1 MGCGLTLLTSFAA
14 PVDHSPVLASH
25 TGLLGMGKS
34 LCLEWPQIRALDCD
48 ETVTADDLFREFS
61 QSDYCAAWRQGHR
74 YVEKMLPYQPE
85 STVVAPTDEGTYIIT
100 GGFGGMGATFREA
113 FLRECPHSH
122 LALLQRTPRNE
133 TLPPNVHAYRVDLS
147 DKAQVEECF
156 AEIFRDLPP
165 VRGIVHTAGVAGGQ
179 FIANSNW
186 ESFQKVLLPKVQGTR
201 NLLHCV
207 KDCKLDFFVLCSSM
221 SAVFGATGQ
230 SEYTAAN
237 AFMDGMAHALR
248 QDGMSAVS
256 VNWSGWKDVGMAV
269 ANGVDPD
276 GGPLAFLT
284 PEDGWHTLL
293 TAIASKV
300 PQLLVGTVTGP
311 LTANTLDLSAYQ
323 RETKPASATVA
334 QQIRILG
341 KGGQPLTETEQR
353 VAEVWAETLGIQ
365 EVQLHEPFFDAGGSS
380 LLISYLFKKLDEVYP
395 GVIDITGLF
404 VHETVADIAAY
415 IDSRLAPEEEAP
427 LEQIEQDVETLVG
440 QFVSGALSEDELEA
454 LLENLT

>member
-1 MGCGLTLLTSFAA
+1 M
-14 PVDHSPVLASH
+14 P
-25 TGLLGMGKS
+25 
-34 LCLEWPQIRALDCD
+34 
-48 ETVTADDLFREFS
+48 
-61 QSDYCAAWRQGHR
+61 
-74 YVEKMLPYQPE
+74 
-85 STVVAPTDEGTYIIT
+85 
-100 GGFGGMGATFREA
+100 
-113 FLRECPHSH
+113 
-122 LALLQRTPRNE
+122 
-133 TLPPNVHAYRVDLS
+133 
-147 DKAQVEECF
+147 
-156 AEIFRDLPP
+156 
-165 VRGIVHTAGVAGGQ
+165 
-179 FIANSNW
+179 
-186 ESFQKVLLPKVQGTR
+186 
-201 NLLHCV
+201 
-207 KDCKLDFFVLCSSM
+207 
-221 SAVFGATGQ
+221 
-230 SEYTAAN
+230 
-237 AFMDGMAHALR
+237 
-248 QDGMSAVS
+248 AVS

-293 TAIASKV
+293 AAIASKV